1 VSRAG
6 VVSILL
12 SAWLGAAVLVTTVVA
27 PAAFAVLPSRT
38 LAGAL
43 VGRVLP
49 VLFIAGLVVALAS
62 LSLDSGDH
70 GRAIRV
76 RRAMLIVA
84 AVSCGAGQ
92 FLVAPRIE
100 RVRKEIDGPA
110 EQLSPVDPRRSD
122 AHSVRWYVVVE
133 KALRDVKKLALGDPV
148 RLRAREQIFEVLEV
162 GLIGADVLS
171 RENVIEFNA

>member
-84 AVSCGAGQ
+84 AVSCAAAQ
-92 FLVAPRIE
+92 FAVAPRIE
-100 RVRKEIDGPA
+100 RVRKEIAGPV
-110 EQLSPVDPRRSD
+110 EQLSPDDPRR
-122 AHSVRWYVVVE
+122 AAFGRLHAASVAW
-133 KALRDVKKLALGDPV
+133 LGV
-148 RLRAREQIFEVLEV
+148 AMV
-162 GLIGADVLS
+162 ADVTTLILVS
-171 RENVIEFNA
+171 LRKWS

>member
-84 AVSCGAGQ
+84 AVSCAAAQ
-92 FLVAPRIE
+92 FAVAPRIE
-100 RVRKEIDGPA
+100 RVRKEIAGPV
-110 EQLSPVDPRRSD
+110 EQLSPDDPRRI
-122 AHSVRWYVVVE
+122 AFGRLHAASVAW
-133 KALRDVKKLALGDPV
+133 LGV
-148 RLRAREQIFEVLEV
+148 AMV
-162 GLIGADVLS
+162 ADVTTLILLS
-171 RENVIEFNA
+171 LRKWS

>member
-12 SAWLGAAVLVTTVVA
+12 SAWLGAAVLVATVVA

-62 LSLDSGDH
+62 LWLDSGDQ

-76 RRAMLIVA
+76 RRAMLVVA
-84 AVSCGAGQ
+84 AVSCAAAQ
-92 FLVAPRIE
+92 FAVAPRIE
-100 RVRKEIDGPA
+100 RVRKEIVGPV
-110 EQLSPVDPRRSD
+110 EQLSPDDPRRI
-122 AHSVRWYVVVE
+122 AFGRLHAASVAWLGLAMIAAVATLVLVS
-133 KALRDVKKLALGDPV
+133 LRKQP
-148 RLRAREQIFEVLEV
+148 
-162 GLIGADVLS
+162 
-171 RENVIEFNA
+171 

>member
-1 VSRAG
+1 MSRAG

-84 AVSCGAGQ
+84 AVSCAAAQ
-92 FLVAPRIE
+92 FAVAPRIE
-100 RVRKEIDGPA
+100 RVRKEIAGA
-110 EQLSPVDPRRSD
+110 VEQLSPDDPRR
-122 AHSVRWYVVVE
+122 AAFGRLHAASVAW
-133 KALRDVKKLALGDPV
+133 LGV
-148 RLRAREQIFEVLEV
+148 AMV
-162 GLIGADVLS
+162 ADVTTLILVS
-171 RENVIEFNA
+171 LRKWS

>member
-1 VSRAG
+1 MSRAG

-84 AVSCGAGQ
+84 AVSCAAAQ
-92 FLVAPRIE
+92 FAVAPRIE
-100 RVRKEIDGPA
+100 RVRKEIAGPV
-110 EQLSPVDPRRSD
+110 EQLSTDDPRR
-122 AHSVRWYVVVE
+122 AAFGRFHAASVAW
-133 KALRDVKKLALGDPV
+133 LGV
-148 RLRAREQIFEVLEV
+148 AMV
-162 GLIGADVLS
+162 ADVTTLILVS
-171 RENVIEFNA
+171 LRKWS

>member
-1 VSRAG
+1 MSRAG

-49 VLFIAGLVVALAS
+49 VLCIAGLVVALAS

-84 AVSCGAGQ
+84 AVSCAAAQ
-92 FLVAPRIE
+92 FAVAPRIE
-100 RVRKEIDGPA
+100 RVRKEIAGPV
-110 EQLSPVDPRRSD
+110 EQLSPDDPRRI
-122 AHSVRWYVVVE
+122 AFGRLHAASVAW
-133 KALRDVKKLALGDPV
+133 LGV
-148 RLRAREQIFEVLEV
+148 AMV
-162 GLIGADVLS
+162 ADVTTLILVS
-171 RENVIEFNA
+171 LRKWS

>member
-1 VSRAG
+1 MSRAG

-84 AVSCGAGQ
+84 AVSCAAAQ
-92 FLVAPRIE
+92 FAVAPRIE
-100 RVRKEIDGPA
+100 HVRKEIAGPV
-110 EQLSPVDPRRSD
+110 EQLSPDDPRRI
-122 AHSVRWYVVVE
+122 AFGRLHAASVAW
-133 KALRDVKKLALGDPV
+133 LGV
-148 RLRAREQIFEVLEV
+148 AMV
-162 GLIGADVLS
+162 ADVTTLILVS
-171 RENVIEFNA
+171 LRKWS

>member
-1 VSRAG
+1 MSRAG

-12 SAWLGAAVLVTTVVA
+12 SAWLGAAVLVATVVA

-84 AVSCGAGQ
+84 AVSCAAAQ
-92 FLVAPRIE
+92 FAVAPRIE
-100 RVRKEIDGPA
+100 RVRKEIAGPV
-110 EQLSPVDPRRSD
+110 EQLSPDDPRR
-122 AHSVRWYVVVE
+122 AAFGRLHAASVAW
-133 KALRDVKKLALGDPV
+133 LGLAMI
-148 RLRAREQIFEVLEV
+148 AAATT
-162 GLIGADVLS
+162 LILVSS
-171 RENVIEFNA
+171 RGTRP

>member
-84 AVSCGAGQ
+84 AVSCAAAQ
-92 FLVAPRIE
+92 FAVAPRIE
-100 RVRKEIDGPA
+100 RVRKEIAGPV
-110 EQLSPVDPRRSD
+110 EQLSPDDPRRI
-122 AHSVRWYVVVE
+122 AFGRLHAASVAW
-133 KALRDVKKLALGDPV
+133 LGV
-148 RLRAREQIFEVLEV
+148 AMV
-162 GLIGADVLS
+162 ADVTTLILVS
-171 RENVIEFNA
+171 LRKWS

>member
-1 VSRAG
+1 MSRAG

-84 AVSCGAGQ
+84 AVSCAAAQ
-92 FLVAPRIE
+92 FAVAPRLE
-100 RVRKEIDGPA
+100 RVRKEIAGPV
-110 EQLSPVDPRRSD
+110 EQLSPDDPRRV
-122 AHSVRWYVVVE
+122 AFGRLHAASVAW
-133 KALRDVKKLALGDPV
+133 LGV
-148 RLRAREQIFEVLEV
+148 AMV
-162 GLIGADVLS
+162 ADVTTLILVS
-171 RENVIEFNA
+171 LRKWS

>member
-1 VSRAG
+1 MSRAG

-62 LSLDSGDH
+62 LSLDSADH

-84 AVSCGAGQ
+84 AVSCAAAQ
-92 FLVAPRIE
+92 FAVAPRIE
-100 RVRKEIDGPA
+100 RVRKEIAGPV
-110 EQLSPVDPRRSD
+110 EQLSPDDPRR
-122 AHSVRWYVVVE
+122 AAFGRLHAASVAW
-133 KALRDVKKLALGDPV
+133 LGV
-148 RLRAREQIFEVLEV
+148 AMV
-162 GLIGADVLS
+162 ADVTTLILVS
-171 RENVIEFNA
+171 LRKWS